1 MTKLYLQIFQ
11 IKFKVYFLS
20 ILELKQYLFVMGKKQ
35 EEETLL
41 EQEVIEMYEN
51 MKIMNELLDKIKKC
65 NILCRPKRTKK
76 I

>member
-1 MTKLYLQIFQ
+1 
-11 IKFKVYFLS
+11 
-20 ILELKQYLFVMGKKQ
+20 MGKKQ

>member
-1 MTKLYLQIFQ
+1 
-11 IKFKVYFLS
+11 
-20 ILELKQYLFVMGKKQ
+20 MGKRQ
-35 EEETLL
+35 EQENLND
-41 EQEVIEMYEN
+41 QEVIEMYEN